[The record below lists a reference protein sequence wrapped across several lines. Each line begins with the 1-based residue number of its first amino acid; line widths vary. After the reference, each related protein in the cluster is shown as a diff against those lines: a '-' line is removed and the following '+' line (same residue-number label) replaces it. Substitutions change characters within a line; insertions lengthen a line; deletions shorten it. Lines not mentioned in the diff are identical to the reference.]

1 MSKLR
6 VGQNLEIGTKKYR
19 ITRAKNKNI
28 RCRVCQEHN
37 KCVPCVNPDPTVDNP
52 IVWTTKDCHEK
63 LPDNAYLHPY

>member
-6 VGQNLEIGTKKYR
+6 AGQNLEIGQKKYR
-19 ITRAKNKNI
+19 ITRAKNKSI

-37 KCVPCVNPDPTVDNP
+37 KCCPCVNPDPTIDNP
-52 IVWTTKDCHEK
+52 IVWTPKDCHEK

>member
-6 VGQNLEIGTKKYR
+6 AGQKLEIGTKKYR
-19 ITRAKNKNI
+19 VTRAKNKNI

-37 KCVPCVNPDPTVDNP
+37 KCCPCVNPDPTVDNP
-52 IVWTTKDCHEK
+52 IVWTPKDCHEK

>member
-6 VGQNLEIGTKKYR
+6 AGQKLEIGTKKYR
-19 ITRAKNKNI
+19 VTQAKNKNI

-37 KCVPCVNPDPTVDNP
+37 KCCPCVNPDPTVDNP
-52 IVWTTKDCHEK
+52 IVWTPKDCHEK